1 MNLPSSNRGK
11 NCPESSRSIVWNSV
25 PREVGCTMVRAS
37 TIKLLTVQRNS
48 RHVLYQIHSER
59 TVVIF
64 LRNSKKEKQRK
75 DASAVFWYAT
85 LDHRVWTDG
94 IGFQVLDDGPTRFN
108 KHLACR
114 RWKLLSA
121 LERNVRRAQIMLQK
135 ILR

>member
-25 PREVGCTMVRAS
+25 PREVGCTIVRAS
-37 TIKLLTVQRNS
+37 IIKLLTVKNKFK
-48 RHVLYQIHSER
+48 HALYQAHSEC
-59 TVVIF
+59 TEIIF

-75 DASAVFWYAT
+75 DVSAVFWYAT

-94 IGFQVLDDGPTRFN
+94 IGFQVLDNGPTRFN

-114 RWKLLSA
+114 RRKLLPA
-121 LERNVRRAQIMLQK
+121 LEGNVSRA
-135 ILR
+135 